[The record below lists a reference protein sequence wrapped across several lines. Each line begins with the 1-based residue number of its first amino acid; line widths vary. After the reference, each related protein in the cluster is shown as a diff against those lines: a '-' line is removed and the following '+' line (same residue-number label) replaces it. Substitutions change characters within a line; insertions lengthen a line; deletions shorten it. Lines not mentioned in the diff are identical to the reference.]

1 MLVACT
7 ASRHPI
13 PISRDTGRTYLGDEQ
28 MRAEP
33 ADVSI
38 KMSICDVYLDLAV
51 YTPWSDMV
59 FVFFLIYIHTHIF

>member
-1 MLVACT
+1 
-7 ASRHPI
+7 
-13 PISRDTGRTYLGDEQ
+13 